1 MILTEKCQIKSKSK
15 DYILTYVKT
24 ITSAN
29 QPVYVF
35 KDKDN
40 KEVILNRF
48 DLKNYETYN

>member
-1 MILTEKCQIKSKSK
+1 MILTERCQIKSKSK

-35 KDKDN
+35 KDRDN
-40 KEVILNRF
+40 KEIILNKY
-48 DLKNYETYN
+48 DLNNYDLV

>member
-1 MILTEKCQIKSKSK
+1 MILTEQSQIKSKSK
-15 DYILTYVKT
+15 DYILTYMKT

-40 KEVILNRF
+40 KEVILNKF
-48 DLKNYETYN
+48 DLNNYDLI